1 MSQEFKMNVNPLP
14 AKTWNWLHMN
24 GTALREAT
32 ITQTGTVTVKKPE
45 SVTCTEGQDENIQAA
60 ETGMGIDLE
69 IYRKSEKNQE
79 DDGICRVI
87 PFIMNF

>member
-60 ETGMGIDLE
+60 ENGMGIDLE
-69 IYRKSEKNQE
+69 IYRKSEKN
-79 DDGICRVI
+79 
-87 PFIMNF
+87 